1 LINPVTFC
9 ILPGSSW
16 FERIRWIISPVSRS
30 QEAHDDRGSNLLNSS
45 VIAAA
50 GIGLFISFVSRPM
63 KWRGDNSSLH
73 VTVPGA
79 AVLGII
85 AYQSLRSLGIA

>member
-1 LINPVTFC
+1 MIEGPM
-9 ILPGSSW
+9 
-16 FERIRWIISPVSRS
+16 
-30 QEAHDDRGSNLLNSS
+30 LNSS
-45 VIAAA
+45 RIAAA
-50 GIGLFISFVSRPM
+50 VIGLFISFVSRPI